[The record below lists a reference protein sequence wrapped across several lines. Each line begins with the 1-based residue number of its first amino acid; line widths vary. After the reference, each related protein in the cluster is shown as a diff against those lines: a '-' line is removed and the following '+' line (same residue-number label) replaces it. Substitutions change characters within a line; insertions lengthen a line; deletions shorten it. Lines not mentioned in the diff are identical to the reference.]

1 MKNILKSLHIIWIS
15 SNPDNTVFQ
24 NIILL
29 TYNPDNIVLKKKRC
43 VQKNEYV

>member
-1 MKNILKSLHIIWIS
+1 MMKNILKSLHIIWIS

-29 TYNPDNIVLKKKRC
+29 TYNLDNTIFQKIKVVCVKK
-43 VQKNEYV
+43 